1 MVGDVRGK
9 TALLIDDIIMT
20 GGTLVAA
27 ANMLLDR
34 GARAVYACATHAAFA
49 PETLALLETSS
60 FTRVLIS
67 DTIPVPGV
75 NRHPNG
81 KIEVVSIAQLF
92 GEAILHIHE
101 DRSVSALFR

>member
-1 MVGDVRGK
+1 
-9 TALLIDDIIMT
+9 
-20 GGTLVAA
+20 
-27 ANMLLDR
+27 
-34 GARAVYACATHAAFA
+34 
-49 PETLALLETSS
+49 
-60 FTRVLIS
+60 VLIS

-75 NRHPNG
+75 NRHETS